1 MIEAIRRWFRR
12 WRLRRMGFVVLEWD
26 GDGTEQLE
34 RQLETSII
42 ITDPDVFL
50 SRETFFGY
58 EEMDRR
64 TPDAPQSRSK
74 VVVETY
80 VGFGR

>member
-12 WRLRRMGFVVLEWD
+12 RRLRRLGFVVLEWD
-26 GDGTEQLE
+26 PAGANDLQEQIE
-34 RQLETSII
+34 KSII

-50 SRETFFGY
+50 SRGTFFEY

-64 TPDAPQSRSK
+64 IPDAPESRSK
-74 VVVETY
+74 VVVDVFVE
-80 VGFGR
+80 FR

>member
-12 WRLRRMGFVVLEWD
+12 RRLRRLGFVVLEWD
-26 GDGTEQLE
+26 AAGADDLQRRLE
-34 RQLETSII
+34 KSII

-50 SRETFFGY
+50 SRETFFEY

-64 TPDAPQSRSK
+64 IPDAPQSQSK
-74 VVVETY
+74 VVVETF
-80 VGFGR
+80 VVFR